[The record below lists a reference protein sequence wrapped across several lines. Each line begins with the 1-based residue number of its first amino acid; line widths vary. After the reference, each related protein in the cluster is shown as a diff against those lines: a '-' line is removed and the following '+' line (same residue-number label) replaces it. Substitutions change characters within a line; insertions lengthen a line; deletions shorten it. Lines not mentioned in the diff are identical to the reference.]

1 MAEYYKNEIK
11 TGLMVIICL
20 ALLIFLITSVGDFH
34 FFEKPYEI
42 NVLFSSVSK
51 LEEDSPVT
59 YAGDSIGKVT
69 NIRILTPDEREKYCE
84 LYDKKYNCEVT
95 LQVNY
100 GVHIEEDALPRI
112 ETMGFLGSKYINF
125 SPGSRDKAFLKTG
138 NTILGLES
146 IEVGTLLEE
155 VQVKLH
161 TLSEKVEGLLDSS
174 KKLVND
180 ADLML
185 VENKEDIRST
195 VQEIKTSARNIN
207 SITKKIDDDIGDIMD
222 NTKIFTAKIADKPNS
237 IVWGYKDKTD
247 HPSVDRNLGRP
258 GGSDRRVTPGRTSP
272 RTGEN
277 TDESMNQGYL
287 MGN

>member
-1 MAEYYKNEIK
+1 MAEYYKNEVR

-42 NVLFSSVSK
+42 KIIFSSVSK
-51 LEEDSPVT
+51 LEEDAPVT
-59 YAGDSIGKVT
+59 YAGDGIGKVT
-69 NIRILTPDEREKYCE
+69 NIRILTPQEREKYCG

-125 SPGSRDKAFLKTG
+125 SPGSQGQTFLKAG
-138 NTILGLES
+138 ARIVGLES
-146 IEVGTLLEE
+146 IEMGTLLEE

-161 TLSEKVEGLLDSS
+161 TLGDKVEGLLDSS
-174 KKLVND
+174 KQLVND
-180 ADLML
+180 ADSML
-185 VENKEDIRST
+185 AENREDIRNT
-195 VQEIKTSARNIN
+195 VQEIKSSAQNIK

-237 IVWGYKDKTD
+237 IVWGYKDKGD
-247 HPSVDRNLGRP
+247 HPSVDRDLGRP
-258 GGSDRRVTPGRTSP
+258 GGSDRRVTPSRTSP
-272 RTGEN
+272 RINDSE
-277 TDESMNQGYL
+277 DESRNQGYL